1 LRTALFRVRKQG
13 ILLWWSLVAIVVAV
27 PLLLFGLYYW
37 ASEDPGVERE
47 DAKER
52 FRAEQESRWLRRSS
66 EDAGTPTR
74 NYK

>member
-1 LRTALFRVRKQG
+1 VRKQG